1 MKVSWTNQQT
11 RNFQAQCVCMC
22 VGCGLAADRQFE
34 TVKSSHNPELV
45 FRSGCVGG
53 LPALKRATVI
63 TKWRNNA
70 SQNVSFVLDCVTIQ
84 NLILN
89 YLTGNPIFNFFF
101 ICFYCVEKLTLSQLR
116 FHFCYKDKDACP
128 VWTGSIFLSASWRFI
143 WLFFSRRL
151 CHSAF
156 QKSIRLLL
164 SGLPQ
169 GRNQSVLC
177 NVLRCIAMQL
187 DLFRWRQSPY
197 QRHQVNE
204 RSFTAGQSLCQ
215 RPRFMCVCAFS
226 ITGSGEEQKPC
237 ATIRFKR
244 LVPDAGNDFLMH
256 LLILLRHGRVVV
268 VNAQHT
274 DVGV

>member
-1 MKVSWTNQQT
+1 MKVSWMNQQT

-70 SQNVSFVLDCVTIQ
+70 SQNVRFVLDCVTIQ

-101 ICFYCVEKLTLSQLR
+101 ICFTAWLWVNSGLTFANLCSQ
-116 FHFCYKDKDACP
+116 FWCYKDKDACP

-177 NVLRCIAMQL
+177 NVLMHRNSVGSISMASVAIPETPGQWAFIHCWPIAVPTPKIYVCLCIL
-187 DLFRWRQSPY
+187 NYREWR
-197 QRHQVNE
+197 RAE
-204 RSFTAGQSLCQ
+204 T
-215 RPRFMCVCAFS
+215 
-226 ITGSGEEQKPC
+226 
-237 ATIRFKR
+237 
-244 LVPDAGNDFLMH
+244 
-256 LLILLRHGRVVV
+256 LR
-268 VNAQHT
+268 NNKI
-274 DVGV
+274 

>member
-1 MKVSWTNQQT
+1 MKVSWMNQQT

-70 SQNVSFVLDCVTIQ
+70 SQNVRFVLDCVTIQ

-101 ICFYCVEKLTLSQLR
+101 ICFTAWLWVNSGLTFANLCSQ
-116 FHFCYKDKDACP
+116 FWCYKDKDACP
-128 VWTGSIFLSASWRFI
+128 VWTGLIFLSVSWRFI

-226 ITGSGEEQKPC
+226 IIGSGEEQKPFC
-237 ATIRFKR
+237 
-244 LVPDAGNDFLMH
+244 H
-256 LLILLRHGRVVV
+256 LLRNIKI
-268 VNAQHT
+268 
-274 DVGV
+274 